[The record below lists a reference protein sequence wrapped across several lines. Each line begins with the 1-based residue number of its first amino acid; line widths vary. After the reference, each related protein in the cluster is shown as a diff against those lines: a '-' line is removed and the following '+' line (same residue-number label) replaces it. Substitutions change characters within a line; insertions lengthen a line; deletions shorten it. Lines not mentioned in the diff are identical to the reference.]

1 MDGSEICELA
11 GRDRRARREM
21 DGPAVRSAIED
32 MKFAVIQFP
41 GSNCDQDCVAAING
55 IEGLQAEYVWHK
67 ESSLDDFDAIVLP
80 GGFAYGDYLRC
91 GAIARFSPIMKAVI
105 GDARAGKLVL
115 GTCNG
120 FQVLCEAGLL
130 PGALVRNRSL
140 RFVCDT
146 VVTRV
151 EVDDSPFTHRCPKGT
166 LLRLPVAH
174 GEGCFFADPQTLR
187 ELNLNGQVVLRYADN
202 AGRIVP
208 EANPNGSIENI
219 AGICNRERNVFG
231 LMPHPDRAS
240 DVRLGSADGAK
251 IFVSMMETI
260 RASRSSDS
268 GERINQVA

>member
-1 MDGSEICELA
+1 MN
-11 GRDRRARREM
+11 
-21 DGPAVRSAIED
+21 
-32 MKFAVIQFP
+32 FAVIQFP

-55 IEGLQAEYVWHK
+55 LDGLHAEYVWHK
-67 ESSLDDFDAIVLP
+67 ETSLDDFDAIVLP

-91 GAIARFSPIMKAVI
+91 GAIARFSPIMNAVI
-105 GDARAGKLVL
+105 SDARDGKLVL

-140 RFVCDT
+140 RFVCDMVT
-146 VVTRV
+146 TRV
-151 EVDDSPFTHRCPKGT
+151 EVDDSRFTHGCPKGT

-187 ELNLNGQVVLRYADN
+187 ELNANEQVVLRYADN
-202 AGRIVP
+202 KGQVVP
-208 EANPNGSIENI
+208 EANPNGSIQNI

-240 DVRLGSADGAK
+240 DPQLGSADGAK
-251 IFVSMMETI
+251 IFFSMMETI
-260 RASRSSDS
+260 RATRSTTAA
-268 GERINQVA
+268 EHIKQVA

>member
-1 MDGSEICELA
+1 
-11 GRDRRARREM
+11 
-21 DGPAVRSAIED
+21 

-41 GSNCDQDCVAAING
+41 GSNCDQDCVAGING
-55 IEGLQAEYVWHK
+55 LDGLHADYVWHK
-67 ESSLDDFDAIVLP
+67 ETSLDNFEAIVLPGGFEAIVLP

-105 GDARAGKLVL
+105 SDARAGKLVL

-140 RFVCDT
+140 RFVCDM
-146 VVTRV
+146 VITRV
-151 EVDDSPFTHRCPKGT
+151 EVDDSPFTHGCPKGT
-166 LLRLPVAH
+166 LLRMPVAH
-174 GEGCFFADPQTLR
+174 GEGCFFADQQTLR
-187 ELNLNGQVVLRYADN
+187 ELNVNQQIILRYADTQ
-202 AGRIVP
+202 GRIVP

-240 DVRLGSADGAK
+240 DARLGSADGAK
-251 IFVSMMETI
+251 IFRSMMETI
-260 RASRSSDS
+260 LVSRSTSAPA
-268 GERINQVA
+268 RVAQVA